1 MNFIKGLNMYHKTFT
16 QKMVSYIAS
25 AIFLAILITIGAGYL
40 LGYKAILVNGWS
52 AEPYISYQSVI
63 IVHKPKFED
72 LKVGDFITFSMS
84 GKSYVTHQITEIDYE
99 NDVIT
104 CQGWHYN
111 SEIQQYEHQTDKQ
124 VMQYKNVIGKVIVGK
139 TIFIFKENKMILF
152 GVIGIF
158 VISLLV
164 RKELSIEPKFK

>member
-1 MNFIKGLNMYHKTFT
+1 MYYKTFT
-16 QKMVSYIAS
+16 QKLASYIAS
-25 AIFLAILITIGAGYL
+25 AVFLAILITIGAGYL

-63 IVHKPKFED
+63 VVHRPKFED

-111 SEIQQYEHQTDKQ
+111 SETQQYEHQTDKQ
-124 VMQYKNVIGKVIVGK
+124 VMQYQNVVGKVIYTNYIIGK

-164 RKELSIEPKFK
+164 RKELSIDPKFK